1 MITAKTDTDKFYK
14 DMNSII
20 NYSIGFLEGADSGKT
35 KFLSELGKASIEVLK
50 NYIDTSARMNP
61 SMLQHVY
68 EWNRVGSP
76 NSRLFDISYTASN
89 LGLSVKS
96 TFRQSKSVAENSNTP
111 FYNKAMI
118 MEKGI
123 PVTIRPKKANVLVF
137 DVDGETVFSKGPID
151 IMSPGGPDAQGGF
164 EKIFDEFFSRYFTQ
178 AFLMSSGI
186 KKYLE
191 KPEIYKK
198 NISKAKTGGK
208 ALGVKTGYAWI
219 AKAGVL
225 NG

>member
-1 MITAKTDTDKFYK
+1 MITAKTNTDKFYK
-14 DMNSII
+14 DMNSVI
-20 NYSIGFLEGADSGKT
+20 NYSIGFLEGAKAGKV
-35 KFLSELGKASIEVLK
+35 KFLSELGKSSIEVLK

-61 SMLQHVY
+61 SMLQHMY
-68 EWNRVGSP
+68 EWNKVGNPS
-76 NSRLFDISYTASN
+76 SRLFDIDYTVSN

-96 TFRQSKSVAENSNTP
+96 TFRQSKAIAENSNVP

-123 PVTIRPKKANVLVF
+123 PVTIRPKKADVLVF

-151 IMSPGGPDAQGGF
+151 IMNPGGSDAQGGF

-186 KKYLE
+186 QKYLE
-191 KPEIYKK
+191 KPVLYKK
-198 NISKAKTGGK
+198 NLSRAKTGGK
-208 ALGVKTGYAWI
+208 TLGVKTGYTWI
-219 AKAGVL
+219 ANAGVL